1 MRLAVL
7 ALSFLLLSPFA
18 ALSSSPQFGE
28 AARGPALV
36 NMRVPEGVVRRPGD
50 LLVGID
56 GAGKRSVI
64 SGVEGVELVDSP
76 ALERLGIARVSV
88 RPESDETETVARLAA
103 TPGVRFVEPN
113 IVIQPASVPS
123 DPLYAGVNAE
133 PTDLQKWVFGGLP
146 DNPMLNAEAA
156 WDVTLGEESVV
167 IAVLDSGLNPGNSDF
182 QRLWSNPGETPGNG
196 VDDDGNGYVD
206 DVHGYDFHNRR
217 GDIAPDF
224 GDGED
229 NDFNGFADDSAP
241 HGTSSTSIIASAHDG
256 AGMVG
261 GAPGCTLMTVKIFGD
276 DGGVTVSELVEAIEY
291 AADNGA
297 DVMNLSLSTLFK
309 NESLGIGVRY
319 AIDRDVV
326 MVAAAGNGNAPV
338 QQYPASFGNVV
349 SVGGS
354 GSGFSLTAT
363 SGSQDLGRINGR
375 WPKSQYGFAA
385 VNVVAPA
392 VTLAATFVTVADANA
407 NPELTV
413 GTTTHEI
420 VAGTSFAAPYVAAL
434 AGLVISRDKAVNG
447 RRTLDAVD
455 VRQLLINTAN
465 DLPTDFSD
473 NRPSGPGW
481 DGFGRVDYAAAVREV
496 PGSSEPSP
504 AIERATYGKKILR
517 IYGAGFSQNS
527 LIEIN
532 GVVVPIQQTFS
543 YSAGSVEV
551 RGTRK
556 VLGLKKRDPNAI
568 VVIERDVRSNVL
580 AF

>member
-1 MRLAVL
+1 MPVPRPEIESSANPSFRNAHERSPHDLMRLAVL

-18 ALSSSPQFGE
+18 ALSSSHQFEE

-56 GAGKRSVI
+56 SAGKRSVI

-156 WDVTLGEESVV
+156 WDVTLGDESVV

-241 HGTSSTSIIASAHDG
+241 HGTSSASIIASAHDG

-276 DGGVTVSELVEAIEY
+276 DGGVTVSDLVEAIEY

-363 SGSQDLGRINGR
+363 SGSQDLGLINGR

-392 VTLAATFVTVADANA
+392 VTLAAPFVTVTDATA

-481 DGFGRVDYAAAVREV
+481 DGFGRVDYAAAVR
-496 PGSSEPSP
+496 
-504 AIERATYGKKILR
+504 
-517 IYGAGFSQNS
+517 
-527 LIEIN
+527 
-532 GVVVPIQQTFS
+532 
-543 YSAGSVEV
+543 
-551 RGTRK
+551 
-556 VLGLKKRDPNAI
+556 
-568 VVIERDVRSNVL
+568 
-580 AF
+580 